1 MLLGFGPQ
9 LWKETEAPH
18 TRCGGSSSQAQKSL
32 LGGSKPQ
39 RRWSELSGRAGF
51 PREGRPMR
59 RPFALTEGLLRDE
72 PVAWTARPKHG
83 SPAQALL
90 ESVSMEKH
98 LGQPARS

>member
-39 RRWSELSGRAGF
+39 RRWSELSGRLVSRGRAG
-51 PREGRPMR
+51 RC
-59 RPFALTEGLLRDE
+59 
-72 PVAWTARPKHG
+72 VAPLH
-83 SPAQALL
+83 
-90 ESVSMEKH
+90 
-98 LGQPARS
+98 